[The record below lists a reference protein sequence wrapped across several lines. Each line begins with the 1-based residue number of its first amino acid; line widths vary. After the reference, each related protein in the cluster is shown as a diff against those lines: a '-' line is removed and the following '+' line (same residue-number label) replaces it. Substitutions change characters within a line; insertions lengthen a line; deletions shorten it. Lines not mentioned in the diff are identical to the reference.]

1 MTIRRPP
8 QLRTAE
14 QVRDYLAQ
22 VFPGREFSLLQ
33 SRYAWICREILTPAE
48 IAEGTDLGLASYAV
62 DKQTRVVTTQS
73 SLALTTVGEMYDAA
87 IETGTPIQAE
97 QVYPP
102 LNRLTLQQIRHDPET
117 IEYLVTVESM
127 AATPPTREDLNLT
140 IDKVTLEATPYT
152 PLAPMVAARAAWSRQ
167 RNGTWPTTET
177 FEV

>member
-1 MTIRRPP
+1 MEPP

-14 QVRDYLAQ
+14 QVREYLAQ
-22 VFPGREFSLLQ
+22 IFPTREFSLLQ
-33 SRYAWICREILTPAE
+33 SRHAWICREILTPTE
-48 IAEGTDLGLASYAV
+48 IEEGTGLGLASYAV
-62 DKQTRVVTTQS
+62 DKETGVVTTQS
-73 SLALTTVGEMYDAA
+73 SLALTTIGETYDTA

-97 QVYPP
+97 QIYPP
-102 LNRLTLQQIRHDPET
+102 LNRLTLQQIRQDPET

-127 AATPPTREDLNLT
+127 ATTPPTREDLSLT
-140 IDKVTLEATPYT
+140 IDKVTLETTPYT